1 MPQLTTFPSVPKA
14 DTPKSSA
21 HLIAVADNEVS
32 TTRASSKIFSIERLE
47 PTALRKKCLGIKSS
61 LARRSQIR
69 SNSLHTRGQRGP
81 VVSKMANGMRHFVRN
96 SEPSSRRRQ
105 MCRTNDS
112 ETIGVGYQREELL
125 GMRYDDLTALNTNN
139 IPTVF
144 RLFAKFGYMH
154 GM

>member
-1 MPQLTTFPSVPKA
+1 
-14 DTPKSSA
+14 
-21 HLIAVADNEVS
+21 
-32 TTRASSKIFSIERLE
+32 
-47 PTALRKKCLGIKSS
+47 
-61 LARRSQIR
+61 
-69 SNSLHTRGQRGP
+69 
-81 VVSKMANGMRHFVRN
+81 
-96 SEPSSRRRQ
+96 

-125 GMRYDDLTALNTNN
+125 GMRYDDLTAPNTNN